1 MTAGAPADVLTRR
14 QAELLDELETL
25 FLGEGFAR
33 FTLDELALRL
43 HCSKSTLYTLAGSKE
58 QLALRVIR
66 HFFRKATAAVEQQ
79 TISEDDPGRRVT
91 AYLTAVARALSPA
104 GPQFRR
110 DLDRFAPGREI
121 YEQNTAAAADRV
133 RTLIAEGVALG
144 RFRDVHPGLVAD
156 TVTTL
161 MLRIGR
167 GETARAT
174 GLDDAAAYRE
184 LSALLLHGISR

>member
-1 MTAGAPADVLTRR
+1 VTAGAPADVLTRR
-14 QAELLDELETL
+14 QAELLDELEAL

-66 HFFRKATAAVEQQ
+66 HFFRKATAAVERQ
-79 TISEDDPGRRVT
+79 TIREDDPGRRVT
-91 AYLTAVARALSPA
+91 AYLTAVARALAPA

-133 RTLIAEGVALG
+133 RTLIADGVALG
-144 RFRDVHPGLVAD
+144 RFRDVHPALVAD

-167 GETARAT
+167 GDTARAT
-174 GLDDAAAYRE
+174 GLDDATAYRE
-184 LSALLLHGISR
+184 LAALLLHGVTR